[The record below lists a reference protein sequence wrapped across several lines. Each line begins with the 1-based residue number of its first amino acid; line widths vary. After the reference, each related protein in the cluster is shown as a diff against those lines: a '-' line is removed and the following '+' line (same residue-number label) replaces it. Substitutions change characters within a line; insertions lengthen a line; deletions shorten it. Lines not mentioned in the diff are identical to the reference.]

1 MCTFARPFVT
11 CSLRSSHE
19 KMEAFFSVVVPL
31 DRAMEETAN
40 SPDRVH
46 RTRGKKLQDE
56 LPPLE

>member
-1 MCTFARPFVT
+1 MCTCARPFVT
-11 CSLRSSHE
+11 FSLRSSHE
-19 KMEAFFSVVVPL
+19 KMEAFFSIVVPL
-31 DRAMEETAN
+31 DRAMEGPN